1 MLQVQSGE
9 KLDSLCHILLC
20 PNCCIHLLWYSTH
33 FHTVSTIFSP
43 PRLGAQLYPEAP
55 PQVDAEDHPDP
66 GDAAG
71 RDACSPPQR
80 LLPHL
85 LLLLEH
91 LLHHAY
97 LLHGVAVDLLKHG
110 GGHFHPKRKLVLVGA
125 QHGEQAAG

>member
-1 MLQVQSGE
+1 MVFY
-9 KLDSLCHILLC
+9 SLPHSL
-20 PNCCIHLLWYSTH
+20 N
-33 FHTVSTIFSP
+33 FFFP

-110 GGHFHPKRKLVLVGA
+110 GGHFHGRKKLWLVGA